1 MTDVTV
7 PQDLWDTEDEG
18 VLLTW
23 VYAAGAIVQ
32 QGKLLAELMVAKAQL
47 ELEAPASGRLRILV
61 QPDAVIKKGQVLAR
75 IEPV

>member
-1 MTDVTV
+1 MTDVIV
-7 PQDLWDTEDEG
+7 PLDLWDTEDEG

-23 VYAAGAIVQ
+23 VYSDGAIVQ
-32 QGKLLAELMVAKAQL
+32 QGKLLAELMVEKAQL

-61 QPDAVIKKGQVLAR
+61 PPDAVIKKGQVLAR